1 MSVIQ
6 LSDPFSV
13 LIQNLLLWWQLYSW
27 RVIPIIG
34 AIIVW
39 AFLLIM
45 FGVIRRTLRKRAIR
59 AGLPPDAINGVNIAI
74 GLAFIY
80 IAFLAFFYA
89 LPDVFTYM
97 VGALGASSLI
107 IGAAIGLAIGQAV
120 RNLVSGLYVIVSRPF
135 HVEDYV
141 RIGTIEGIVKE
152 ISMNYTRLRQPDGSD
167 ILVPNNAVLDSDVTN
182 FMYEKQKLQTE
193 LDEVPKSDTKRKS
206 VLRRVSRIIETEKV
220 VRYVFPMSFHTSQDL
235 RKLRTALDQVCDQWA
250 TKFGFRPF
258 YEINEV
264 AQFSFSYNFILFAD
278 KAKKI
283 LELKPIFIDS
293 VLDALFLT
301 PESQQ

>member
-1 MSVIQ
+1 M
-6 LSDPFSV
+6 
-13 LIQNLLLWWQLYSW
+13 YSW
-27 RVIPIIG
+27 RVLPVIG

-39 AFLLIM
+39 GILLLL
-45 FGVIRRTLRKRAIR
+45 FGIIRRTLRRRAIR
-59 AGLPPDAINGVNIAI
+59 AGVPPDAVNGLNIAV
-74 GLAFIY
+74 GLAFVY
-80 IAFLAFFYA
+80 IAFLAFTLA
-89 LPDVFTYM
+89 LPDVFFYL
-97 VGALGASSLI
+97 VGVLGTSSLI

-120 RNLVSGLYVIVSRPF
+120 RNFVSGLYVIVSRPF

-141 RIGTIEGIVKE
+141 RIGSIEGIVKE

-182 FMYEKQKLQTE
+182 FMYEKQKLQSE
-193 LDEVPKSDTKRKS
+193 MEEVPKSDTKRKS

-235 RKLRTALDQVCDQWA
+235 RKLRMALDQVCDQWA
-250 TKFGFRPF
+250 TKFGFRPL

-278 KAKKI
+278 NAKKI
-283 LELKPIFIDS
+283 LELKPMFIDA

-301 PESQQ
+301 PESQR